1 MATLNYIKRL
11 ANLQNRRFDKE
22 LNESLISKSFSAP
35 DIPDN
40 VKYMVESMLPINQ
53 KYNSRTIDAAIRV
66 QKHLQDGFNL
76 HFNRAYRT
84 QGSVRTGTNIKVH
97 SDFDLL
103 TIIDKYFY
111 PEVSN
116 GNTYTDSDPKDDIKE
131 LRRQATKI
139 LKGIYDDVDDTHD
152 KCVSIF
158 NKSLN
163 RKVDVVFGFWYNS
176 QKYEQTKVER
186 NDEYYRGIYLYK
198 FPNGPRELD
207 YPFAHIHQ
215 VNSKGD
221 TTTDGSRRG
230 IRLLKTLRA
239 DSDTELK
246 SLKSFHLTTIVHA
259 IENNNLAYSRGNE
272 LSIAKAISEEL
283 NKLIQDPTYR
293 KGIKSPNGTETPL
306 EKDEIVPEIKSL
318 KADLD
323 TLIEDSAREILN
335 SQVIK
340 KAILTY

>member
-1 MATLNYIKRL
+1 MAALNYSKRL

-22 LNESLISKSFSAP
+22 LNESLISKSFSAR

-40 VKYMVESMLPINQ
+40 VKYMLESMMPIDE
-53 KYNSRTIDAAIRV
+53 KYNTRTIEAANRV
-66 QKHLQDGFNL
+66 QNHLQDGFNL

-111 PEVSN
+111 PEVST
-116 GNTYTDSDPKDDIKE
+116 GNAYTDSDPNEDIKE

-139 LKGIYDDVDDTHD
+139 LKGKYDEVDDTHE

-176 QKYEQTKVER
+176 QKYEETKGER
-186 NDEYYRGIYLYK
+186 NDEYYRGIYLFK

-215 VNSKGD
+215 VNSKGN
-221 TTTDGSRRG
+221 TTSDGSRRG

-246 SLKSFHLTTIVHA
+246 SLKSFHITSIVHA
-259 IENNNLAYSRGNE
+259 IQNSNLAYSRGNE
-272 LSIAKAISEEL
+272 LSIAQAISEEM

-293 KGIKSPNGTETPL
+293 KGVKSPNGTETPL

-323 TLIEDSAREILN
+323 SLIEDSTKEIL
-335 SQVIK
+335 SSPILRR
-340 KAILTY
+340 AILTY

>member
-1 MATLNYIKRL
+1 MATLDYTKRL
-11 ANLQNRRFDKE
+11 ANLQNRKFDRE
-22 LNESLISKSFSAP
+22 LNESLISKSFSAK
-35 DIPDN
+35 DIPTN
-40 VKYMVESMLPINQ
+40 VKYMLEAMRPIDQ
-53 KYNSRTIDAAIRV
+53 KYNSKTIDAANRV

-84 QGSVRTGTNIKVH
+84 QGSVKTSTNIKVH

-111 PEVSN
+111 PEISN
-116 GNTYTDSDPKDDIKE
+116 GNSYTESDPNEDIQE

-139 LKGIYDDVDDTHD
+139 LKGIYDEVDDTHD
-152 KCVSIF
+152 KCISVL

-163 RKVDVVFGFWYNS
+163 RKIDVVFGFWYNS
-176 QKYEQTKVER
+176 QKYEQTKAER

-207 YPFAHIHQ
+207 YPFAHLHQ

-221 TTTDGSRRG
+221 STADGSRRG
-230 IRLLKTLRA
+230 IRLLKSLRA

-246 SLKSFHLTTIVHA
+246 SLKSFHLTTVVHS
-259 IENNNLAYSRGNE
+259 IDNNNLGYTAGNE
-272 LSIAKAISEEL
+272 LGIAKSISDEM
-283 NKLIQDPTYR
+283 NKLLQDPTYR
-293 KGIKSPNGTETPL
+293 KVVKSPNGTETPL
-306 EKDEIVPEIKSL
+306 AKDEIVSDIKRL
-318 KADLD
+318 KEDLD
-323 TLIEDSAREILN
+323 TLIEDSAKEILN
-335 SQVIK
+335 SPVIK